1 MTVADRSNPAAFYS
15 LITSRRSVR
24 RYQAEPLAREMIER
38 LLNAAA
44 WAPSAHNRQPWRFA
58 VVTGASTK
66 ERLASQMGARLSADR
81 GNDGDPTEAIEA
93 DVRRSY
99 TRITTAPCV
108 IVVCLTMEDM
118 DVYPDARR
126 AAAEHLMAVQGVALA
141 IQNLLLAAAA
151 EGLGACWMCAP
162 LFCQDTV
169 GQALELPESW
179 QAQGLITLGFPA
191 SRGKEAVRKSL
202 DSLVAWKMQ

>member
-1 MTVADRSNPAAFYS
+1 VADEQFDTNAFHS
-15 LITSRRSVR
+15 LITTRRSIR
-24 RYQAEPLAREMIER
+24 RYQPTPLAREVIDR
-38 LLNAAA
+38 LLHAAA

-58 VVTGASTK
+58 VVTGAEAK
-66 ERLASQMGARLSADR
+66 EGLATEMGSRLRQDR
-81 GNDGDPTEAIEA
+81 TRDGDPAEAIEA

-118 DVYPDARR
+118 DVYPDERR
-126 AAAEHLMAVQGVALA
+126 AAAEQLMAVQGVALA
-141 IQNLLLAAAA
+141 IENLLLAAAV

-169 GQALELPESW
+169 AAALGLSPSW
-179 QAQGLITLGFPA
+179 QAQGLITLGYAA
-191 SRGKEAVRKSL
+191 SRGKEPVRRPI
-202 DSLVAWKMQ
+202 DGLVVWKTE

>member
-1 MTVADRSNPAAFYS
+1 MTERTDPSSFYS
-15 LITSRRSVR
+15 LITSRRSIR
-24 RYQAEPLAREMIER
+24 RYQPQPLERAMIDR
-38 LLNAAA
+38 LLSAAA

-58 VVTGASTK
+58 VITGENDK
-66 ERLASQMGARLSADR
+66 EALASQMGARLRADR
-81 GNDGDPTEAIEA
+81 TRDGDPAEAIES

-108 IVVCLTMEDM
+108 IVVCLTLEDM
-118 DVYPDARR
+118 DVYPDERR
-126 AAAEHLMAVQGVALA
+126 AAAEQQMAVQGVALA

-169 GQALELPESW
+169 AAALGLPEGW
-179 QAQGLITLGFPA
+179 QAQGLITLGYAA
-191 SRGKEAVRKSL
+191 SKGKEPVRRPI
-202 DSLVAWKMQ
+202 DGLVVWKTE

>member
-1 MTVADRSNPAAFYS
+1 VAEHTDTSSFYS
-15 LITSRRSVR
+15 LIAGRRSVR
-24 RYQAEPLAREMIER
+24 RYQPEPLDAALIER
-38 LLNAAA
+38 LLNAAI

-58 VVTGASTK
+58 VITGAEAK
-66 ERLASQMGARLSADR
+66 EQLASQMGARLRADR
-81 GNDGDPTEAIEA
+81 TRDGDPVEAIES

-99 TRITTAPCV
+99 TRITSAPCV

-118 DVYPDARR
+118 DAYPDERR

-141 IQNLLLAAAA
+141 IENLLLAASV

-169 GQALELPESW
+169 AAAIGLPGGW
-179 QAQGLITLGFPA
+179 QAQGLITLGYPA
-191 SRGKEAVRKSL
+191 SRGKEPIRKPL
-202 DSLVAWKMQ
+202 GGMVVWRTE